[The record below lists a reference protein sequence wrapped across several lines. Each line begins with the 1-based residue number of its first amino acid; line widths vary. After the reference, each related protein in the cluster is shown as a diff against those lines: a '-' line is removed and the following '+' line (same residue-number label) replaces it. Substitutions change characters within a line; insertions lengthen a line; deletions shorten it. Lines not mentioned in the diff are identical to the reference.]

1 MRKALIVCA
10 ALLLVLVQTAC
21 SSEGE
26 SGGKVELTYWPA
38 ANPSEVEF
46 AKEVVKEWNEKHP
59 DIQVKMEPLPASR
72 SSEEV
77 ILSSIAAGTTPDI
90 TSNINPGALGQF
102 VEAGGMLAIDEIEGA
117 MEYITERTPKE
128 TVEAFKSAD
137 GHLYQIPWKGNPV
150 MILYNKK
157 HFEEVGLDPD
167 NPDIGTY
174 SKFLEAARK
183 LARDK
188 NGDGKPDVWAINP
201 NVEQTWWQRFF
212 DFYPFYLAATGGET
226 LLKDGKAAFNNEAG
240 LEVVQLFRTLFE
252 EKLAPNSTYKENL
265 LAKGKVSMTITGPFA
280 LPDLKKQA
288 PDMEIGVAPIP
299 VPDDQEGKEVITYG
313 DPKNIG
319 IFSTTKHPKEAWEFA
334 KFLISKENDRKFL
347 EMTQQ
352 IPFRKGI
359 DQDPETK
366 KFFEENPVLQA
377 FAKQAPYTR
386 ATDDSDKLTDIFDAL
401 SLEYQQAAVLGKK
414 SPKAALNEA
423 EKKVN
428 QLLKK

>member
-1 MRKALIVCA
+1 
-10 ALLLVLVQTAC
+10 
-21 SSEGE
+21 
-26 SGGKVELTYWPA
+26 
-38 ANPSEVEF
+38 
-46 AKEVVKEWNEKHP
+46 
-59 DIQVKMEPLPASR
+59 
-72 SSEEV
+72 
-77 ILSSIAAGTTPDI
+77 
-90 TSNINPGALGQF
+90 
-102 VEAGGMLAIDEIEGA
+102 
-117 MEYITERTPKE
+117 
-128 TVEAFKSAD
+128 
-137 GHLYQIPWKGNPV
+137 
-150 MILYNKK
+150 
-157 HFEEVGLDPD
+157 
-167 NPDIGTY
+167 
-174 SKFLEAARK
+174 
-183 LARDK
+183 
-188 NGDGKPDVWAINP
+188 
-201 NVEQTWWQRFF
+201 
-212 DFYPFYLAATGGET
+212 

-240 LEVVQLFRTLFE
+240 LEIVKLFRTLFE

-299 VPDDQEGKEVITYG
+299 VPDGQEGKEVITYG

-359 DQDPETK
+359 DQDPDTK
-366 KFFEENPVLQA
+366 KFFEENPVLKA

-414 SPKAALNEA
+414 SPKDALAEA

-428 QLLKK
+428 QLLKR

>member
-1 MRKALIVCA
+1 
-10 ALLLVLVQTAC
+10 
-21 SSEGE
+21 
-26 SGGKVELTYWPA
+26 
-38 ANPSEVEF
+38 
-46 AKEVVKEWNEKHP
+46 
-59 DIQVKMEPLPASR
+59 
-72 SSEEV
+72 
-77 ILSSIAAGTTPDI
+77 
-90 TSNINPGALGQF
+90 
-102 VEAGGMLAIDEIEGA
+102 
-117 MEYITERTPKE
+117 
-128 TVEAFKSAD
+128 
-137 GHLYQIPWKGNPV
+137 

-157 HFEEVGLDPD
+157 HFEEAGLDPD

-212 DFYPFYLAATGGET
+212 DFYPFDWRTGGET

-240 LEVVQLFRTLFE
+240 LEIVKLFRTLFE

-299 VPDDQEGKEVITYG
+299 VPDGQEGKEVITYG

-319 IFSTTKHPKEAWEFA
+319 IFSTTKHPKEAWELR

-366 KFFEENPVLQA
+366 KFFEENPVLKA
-377 FAKQAPYTR
+377 FANRPPTPGR
-386 ATDDSDKLTDIFDAL
+386 RMIRTS
-401 SLEYQQAAVLGKK
+401 
-414 SPKAALNEA
+414 
-423 EKKVN
+423 
-428 QLLKK
+428 